1 MNEPKFVLEIR
12 RLEPGCVLHINGQPV
27 TGFFLTRAQVHAELN
42 RLVTYLSE
50 ARLDALLAVDEHP
63 LETGETRT
71 VKNPRA

>member
-1 MNEPKFVLEIR
+1 MNEPQIVLEIQ

-27 TGFFLTRAQVHAELN
+27 TRFFRTREQVHAELN

-63 LETGETRT
+63 LEAGEIRT
-71 VKNPRA
+71 VKDPRA